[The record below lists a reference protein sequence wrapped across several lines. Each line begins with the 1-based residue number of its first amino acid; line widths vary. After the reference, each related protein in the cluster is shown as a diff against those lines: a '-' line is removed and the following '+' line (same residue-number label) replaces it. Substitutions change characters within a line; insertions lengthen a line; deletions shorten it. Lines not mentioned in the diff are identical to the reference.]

1 MQPMPTDTFNKRFK
15 ELVKGLTDTELG
27 AIIGVTADTARKMRN
42 GDIQSLKLQSALR
55 LARNLNISPW
65 YLGGESDPSG
75 SPTKSSLAPKSR
87 KAAAT
92 HTQTVE
98 SSPTRDQ
105 MLILQEEVVELRA
118 RIRRLE
124 KAIPKL

>member
-1 MQPMPTDTFNKRFK
+1 MATNAFNKRFK
-15 ELVKGLTDTELG
+15 ELVKGLSDTELG

-65 YLGGESDPSG
+65 YLGGESDPAIL
-75 SPTKSSLAPKSR
+75 PTKGPLTLKNG
-87 KAAAT
+87 KASAT
-92 HTQTVE
+92 NAQSVE
-98 SSPTRDQ
+98 SHLPTRDQ
-105 MLILQEEVVELRA
+105 MLVLQEEVVELRA

-124 KAIPKL
+124 DAVK

>member
-1 MQPMPTDTFNKRFK
+1 MATNTFNKHFK
-15 ELVKGLTDTELG
+15 ELVKGLSDTELG

-75 SPTKSSLAPKSR
+75 LPAKSFPAPKNG
-87 KAAAT
+87 KATAR
-92 HTQTVE
+92 TQTVE
-98 SSPTRDQ
+98 SAGTRDQ
-105 MLILQEEVVELRA
+105 MQVLQEEIVELRA

-124 KAIPKL
+124 EAL